1 MKPYDK
7 QIGGT
12 HYKSFV
18 IEPWTFIQENQLNPF
33 QANVIRY
40 TCRYKNKGG
49 IQDLE
54 KIIHYCE
61 MEIDF
66 MKKKKEVELPDD
78 SIEKEEEWAQMVA
91 QMQDA

>member
-1 MKPYDK
+1 MPKK
-7 QIGGT
+7 QIGGS
-12 HYKSFV
+12 HYKSFA
-18 IEPWTFIQENQLNPF
+18 IEPWTFVQENNLNPF

-40 TCRYKNKGG
+40 ACRYKKKGG

-66 MKKKKEVELPDD
+66 MKKKKKKEEQELVSQGEVEELAAE
-78 SIEKEEEWAQMVA
+78 IA

>member
-1 MKPYDK
+1 MPKK
-7 QIGGT
+7 QIGGS

-18 IEPWTFIQENQLNPF
+18 IEPWTFIQENELNPF

-49 IQDLE
+49 IQDLQ

-66 MKKKKEVELPDD
+66 MKKKEELVSQSEVEELAAE
-78 SIEKEEEWAQMVA
+78 IA

>member
-1 MKPYDK
+1 MPKK
-7 QIGGT
+7 QIGGS

-18 IEPWTFIQENQLNPF
+18 IEPWTFIQENELNPF

-49 IQDLE
+49 IQDLQ

-66 MKKKKEVELPDD
+66 MKKKAKQKERELVSQSEVEELAAE
-78 SIEKEEEWAQMVA
+78 IA

>member
-1 MKPYDK
+1 MPKK
-7 QIGGT
+7 QIGGS
-12 HYKSFV
+12 HYKSFA
-18 IEPWTFIQENQLNPF
+18 IEPWTFIQENQFNPF

-66 MKKKKEVELPDD
+66 MKKKAELPDD

-91 QMQDA
+91 QMQDT

>member
-1 MKPYDK
+1 MPKK
-7 QIGGT
+7 QIGGS
-12 HYKSFV
+12 HYKSFA
-18 IEPWTFIQENQLNPF
+18 IEPWTFIQENELNPF

-40 TCRYKNKGG
+40 ACRYKNKGG
-49 IQDLE
+49 IQDLQ

-66 MKKKKEVELPDD
+66 MKKKEELVSQSEVEELAAE
-78 SIEKEEEWAQMVA
+78 IA

>member
-1 MKPYDK
+1 MSKK
-7 QIGGT
+7 QIGGS

-18 IEPWTFIQENQLNPF
+18 IEPWTFVQENNLNAF

-66 MKKKKEVELPDD
+66 MKKKNKSVTRPDVEEFAAK
-78 SIEKEEEWAQMVA
+78 IAQK
-91 QMQDA
+91 QDT

>member
-1 MKPYDK
+1 MPKK
-7 QIGGT
+7 QIGGS
-12 HYKSFV
+12 HYKSFA

-66 MKKKKEVELPDD
+66 MKKKAELPDD

-91 QMQDA
+91 QMQDT

>member
-1 MKPYDK
+1 MPKK
-7 QIGGT
+7 QIGGS
-12 HYKSFV
+12 HYKSFA
-18 IEPWTFIQENQLNPF
+18 IEPWTFVQENNLNPF

-40 TCRYKNKGG
+40 ACRYKNKGG
-49 IQDLE
+49 IQDLQ

-66 MKKKKEVELPDD
+66 MKKKEDLISQSEVE
-78 SIEKEEEWAQMVA
+78 EFAAEVA

>member
-1 MKPYDK
+1 MSKK
-7 QIGGT
+7 QIGGS
-12 HYKSFV
+12 HYKSFA
-18 IEPWTFIQENQLNPF
+18 IEPWTFVQENNLNPF

-66 MKKKKEVELPDD
+66 MKKKTQDD
-78 SIEKEEEWAQMVA
+78 SIEKEEEWAAMVA
-91 QMQDA
+91 QMQDS

>member
-1 MKPYDK
+1 MPKK
-7 QIGGT
+7 QIGGS
-12 HYKSFV
+12 HYKSFL

-66 MKKKKEVELPDD
+66 MKKKDKKKKQELVSQGEVEELAAE
-78 SIEKEEEWAQMVA
+78 IA

>member
-1 MKPYDK
+1 MSKN
-7 QIGGT
+7 QIGGS

-40 TCRYKNKGG
+40 ACRYKNKGG

-66 MKKKKEVELPDD
+66 MKKKEKREELPDD
-78 SIEKEEEWAQMVA
+78 SHAKEEEWAQMIA
-91 QMQDA
+91 QMQDS

>member
-1 MKPYDK
+1 MPKK
-7 QIGGT
+7 QIGGS
-12 HYKSFV
+12 HYKSFA
-18 IEPWTFIQENQLNPF
+18 IEPWTFVQENNLNPF

-61 MEIDF
+61 MEIAYI
-66 MKKKKEVELPDD
+66 KKKNDDVTHAEVEEFAAE
-78 SIEKEEEWAQMVA
+78 IA
-91 QMQDA
+91 QMQDS

>member
-1 MKPYDK
+1 MPKK
-7 QIGGT
+7 QIGGS
-12 HYKSFV
+12 HYKSFA
-18 IEPWTFIQENQLNPF
+18 IEPWTFVQENDLNPF

-40 TCRYKNKGG
+40 ACRYKNKGG
-49 IQDLE
+49 IQDLQ

-66 MKKKKEVELPDD
+66 MKKKEELVSQSEVEELAAE
-78 SIEKEEEWAQMVA
+78 IA

>member
-1 MKPYDK
+1 MSKK
-7 QIGGT
+7 QIGGS
-12 HYKSFV
+12 HYKSFA
-18 IEPWTFIQENQLNPF
+18 IEPWTFVQENNLNPF

-66 MKKKKEVELPDD
+66 MKKKTQDD
-78 SIEKEEEWAQMVA
+78 SIEKEEERAAMVA
-91 QMQDA
+91 QMQDS

>member
-1 MKPYDK
+1 MSKK
-7 QIGGT
+7 QIGGS

-18 IEPWTFIQENQLNPF
+18 IEPWTFVQENNLNPF

-66 MKKKKEVELPDD
+66 MKKKTQDD
-78 SIEKEEEWAQMVA
+78 SIEKEEEWAAMVA
-91 QMQDA
+91 QMQDS

>member
-1 MKPYDK
+1 MPKK
-7 QIGGT
+7 QIGGS

-66 MKKKKEVELPDD
+66 MKKKDKQKRQKLVSQDEVEELAAE
-78 SIEKEEEWAQMVA
+78 IA

>member
-1 MKPYDK
+1 MSKK
-7 QIGGT
+7 QIGGS
-12 HYKSFV
+12 HYKSFA
-18 IEPWTFIQENQLNPF
+18 IEPWTFVQENNLNPF

-40 TCRYKNKGG
+40 ACRYKNKGG

-66 MKKKKEVELPDD
+66 MKNKKKKNDHVTHAEVEEFAAE
-78 SIEKEEEWAQMVA
+78 IA
-91 QMQDA
+91 QMQDS

>member
-1 MKPYDK
+1 MPKK
-7 QIGGT
+7 QIGGS
-12 HYKSFV
+12 HYKSFA
-18 IEPWTFIQENQLNPF
+18 IEPWTFVQENNLNPF

-40 TCRYKNKGG
+40 ACRYKNKGG
-49 IQDLE
+49 IQDLQ

-66 MKKKKEVELPDD
+66 IKKKEDLVSQSEVEEFAAE
-78 SIEKEEEWAQMVA
+78 IA

>member
-1 MKPYDK
+1 MSKK
-7 QIGGT
+7 QIGGS
-12 HYKSFV
+12 HYKSFA
-18 IEPWTFIQENQLNPF
+18 IEPWTFVQENNLNPF

-61 MEIDF
+61 MEISF
-66 MKKKKEVELPDD
+66 MKKKKKREPLPDD
-78 SIEKEEEWAQMVA
+78 SPEKEEEWAAMIA

>member
-1 MKPYDK
+1 MPKK
-7 QIGGT
+7 QIGGS

-18 IEPWTFIQENQLNPF
+18 IEPWTFIQENELNPF

-66 MKKKKEVELPDD
+66 MKKKERKKKQELVSQGEVEELAAE
-78 SIEKEEEWAQMVA
+78 IA

>member
-1 MKPYDK
+1 MPKK
-7 QIGGT
+7 QIGGS
-12 HYKSFV
+12 HYKSFA
-18 IEPWTFIQENQLNPF
+18 IEPWTFIQENELNPF

-49 IQDLE
+49 IQDLQ

-66 MKKKKEVELPDD
+66 MKNQEVTHAEVEEFAAE
-78 SIEKEEEWAQMVA
+78 IA
-91 QMQDA
+91 QMQDT

>member
-1 MKPYDK
+1 MPKK
-7 QIGGT
+7 QIGGS

-18 IEPWTFIQENQLNPF
+18 IEPWTFIQENELNPF
-33 QANVIRY
+33 QSNVIRY

-66 MKKKKEVELPDD
+66 MKKKERKKKQELVSQGEVEELAAE
-78 SIEKEEEWAQMVA
+78 IA

>member
-1 MKPYDK
+1 MK
-7 QIGGT
+7 QICGS
-12 HYKSFV
+12 HYKSFT
-18 IEPWTFIQENQLNPF
+18 IEPWTFIQENELNPF

-66 MKKKKEVELPDD
+66 MKKKKKKVELPDD

>member
-1 MKPYDK
+1 MPKK
-7 QIGGT
+7 QIGGS
-12 HYKSFV
+12 HYKSFA
-18 IEPWTFIQENQLNPF
+18 IEPWTFIQENELNPF

-49 IQDLE
+49 IQDLQ

-66 MKKKKEVELPDD
+66 MKRKEELVSQSEVEELAAE
-78 SIEKEEEWAQMVA
+78 IA

>member
-1 MKPYDK
+1 MPKK
-7 QIGGT
+7 QIGGS
-12 HYKSFV
+12 HYKSFA

-49 IQDLE
+49 IQDLQ

-66 MKKKKEVELPDD
+66 MKKKVELPDD
-78 SIEKEEEWAQMVA
+78 SIEKDEEWAQMIA
-91 QMQDA
+91 QMQDL

>member
-1 MKPYDK
+1 MPKK
-7 QIGGT
+7 QIGGS
-12 HYKSFV
+12 HYKSFA
-18 IEPWTFIQENQLNPF
+18 IEPWTFVQENNLNPF

-40 TCRYKNKGG
+40 ACRYQKKGG

-66 MKKKKEVELPDD
+66 IKKKNDDVTHAEVE
-78 SIEKEEEWAQMVA
+78 EFAAEVA